1 MHNYQSESSVSNIKK
16 KKNDRKVATRKLF
29 PHYNVTELFAMN
41 TQVMTAKKRPLKQQ
55 RTGVCND
62 DDDDDNNN
70 GDMDAYDLKQVLI
83 KSDLDFLRQVDDS
96 HHQQHGISDLRHES
110 LSHILKH
117 NIEIVK
123 GHGVKS
129 IDRQLDTAD
138 DDNNNS
144 ATMLDDVG
152 KDVHQYSQLL
162 NAAGDVLTD
171 HVDDCGDDA
180 KVGVGGLFRF
190 SLIVELPVCGRV
202 CDGGGFDVDGLCVV
216 T

>member
-1 MHNYQSESSVSNIKK
+1 
-16 KKNDRKVATRKLF
+16 
-29 PHYNVTELFAMN
+29 MN
-41 TQVMTAKKRPLKQQ
+41 AQAMTAKKRPLK
-55 RTGVCND
+55 RNGDCNDD

-83 KSDLDFLRQVDDS
+83 KNDLDFLRQVNDN
-96 HHQQHGISDLRHES
+96 HHHHEHQQHGISDLRHES

-129 IDRQLDTAD
+129 IDQRLDTAD

-144 ATMLDDVG
+144 ATILDDVG
-152 KDVHQYSQLL
+152 MSKDVHQYSQLL
-162 NAAGDVLTD
+162 NGTGDVMSD

-180 KVGVGGLFRF
+180 KVSVGGLSRL
-190 SLIVELPVCGRV
+190 SLTVVLFFFVFEGRQAGILWR
-202 CDGGGFDVDGLCVV
+202 CF
-216 T
+216 

>member
-1 MHNYQSESSVSNIKK
+1 
-16 KKNDRKVATRKLF
+16 
-29 PHYNVTELFAMN
+29 MN
-41 TQVMTAKKRPLKQQ
+41 AQALTAKKRPLKHQ

-83 KSDLDFLRQVDDS
+83 KNDLDFLRQVDE
-96 HHQQHGISDLRHES
+96 HHHQEHQQHGISDLRHES

-123 GHGVKS
+123 GHGIKS
-129 IDRQLDTAD
+129 IDQQLDTAD

-152 KDVHQYSQLL
+152 MSKDVHQYSQLL
-162 NAAGDVLTD
+162 SATGDVMTE
-171 HVDDCGDDA
+171 HVDDCGDDV
-180 KVGVGGLFRF
+180 KVSVGGLFRF
-190 SLIVELPVCGRV
+190 SLIVVWGGR
-202 CDGGGFDVDGLCVV
+202 
-216 T
+216 